1 MSADGTALLR
11 PVSSRPDGWR
21 PWRSRKPLVSEGR
34 INVDVRHFLYFEFV
48 CEEEEPAPSE
58 ASAAAEAVGS
68 STAQAAAAG
77 GEQDGSST
85 DSSSDSDS
93 MGGEEQGG
101 GGGRRL
107 SRMGAEESRALLS
120 RWLLHTL
127 RPTQLARLEP
137 ATLLPMEGERT
148 VFDGTAV
155 YAHAWGAGDVL
166 LWDNDELIHTA
177 TAAGDVRGRRLMHQI
192 IMKRPQ
198 DDAAEEAE
206 PAAAES

>member
-1 MSADGTALLR
+1 MLRADGSEHTSGGPSAFDCERGLRMSADGTSLLR

-21 PWRSRKPLVSEGR
+21 PWRSRKPLVTEGR

-58 ASAAAEAVGS
+58 ARAEAADS
-68 STAQAAAAG
+68 S
-77 GEQDGSST
+77 

-93 MGGEEQGG
+93 GGEEGG
-101 GGGRRL
+101 GGGLRL

-137 ATLLPMEGERT
+137 ATLLPAEGERT

-155 YAHAWGAGDVL
+155 YAHPWGAGDVL

-177 TAAGDVRGRRLMHQI
+177 TATGDVRGRRLMHQI
-192 IMKRPQ
+192 IMKRP
-198 DDAAEEAE
+198 EEAE

>member
-48 CEEEEPAPSE
+48 CEEEHEHALPE
-58 ASAAAEAVGS
+58 ASGAEAAGS
-68 STAQAAAAG
+68 S
-77 GEQDGSST
+77 DSS

-93 MGGEEQGG
+93 GGEEGSGG
-101 GGGRRL
+101 GQRL

-137 ATLLPMEGERT
+137 ATLLPMDGERT

-155 YAHAWGAGDVL
+155 YAHSWGAGDVL

-177 TAAGDVRGRRLMHQI
+177 TAAQDVRGRRLMHQI
-192 IMKRPQ
+192 IMKRP
-198 DDAAEEAE
+198 EEAE
-206 PAAAES
+206 PAAPES